1 MRKFAAGRASEL
13 FGEMSL
19 EGDKYMRIVGVR
31 RQAEQAFQSIEE
43 DTKSMLEA
51 YASGINDFV
60 DGVDFFADESTG
72 RLLPPEFIVFGINK

>member
-31 RQAEQAFQSIEE
+31 RQAE
-43 DTKSMLEA
+43 LA
-51 YASGINDFV
+51 Y
-60 DGVDFFADESTG
+60 ES
-72 RLLPPEFIVFGINK
+72 L